1 MPNGTRRG
9 CLEQD
14 RCRCLLESA
23 QLQQGGGRGP
33 PAWQQGRARGRCA
46 PCRDIR
52 DPGRAEPLPEV
63 GTWHLHK
70 SSVSSSEVAIFQN
83 AIISIL

>member
-1 MPNGTRRG
+1 MPNGTQRG
-9 CLEQD
+9 CLEQEGG
-14 RCRCLLESA
+14 RCLLELP
-23 QLQQGGGRGP
+23 QLQQGGRGP

-46 PCRDIR
+46 PRRDIR

-63 GTWHLHK
+63 GTWHLHE